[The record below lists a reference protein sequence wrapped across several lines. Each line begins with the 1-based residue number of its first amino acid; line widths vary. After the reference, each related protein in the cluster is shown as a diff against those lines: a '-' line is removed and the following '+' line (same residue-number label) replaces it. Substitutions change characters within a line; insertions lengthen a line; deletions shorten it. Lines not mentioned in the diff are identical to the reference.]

1 MKIFLEKLRI
11 DVEARR
17 ESADQVRF
25 TAVALQDEITASR
38 DEAYN
43 FERIAYEERAARG
56 GIRAAGDP
64 PEMPGLVLLALK
76 PRLLEVRALVDFSAE
91 TAGTGTEW
99 ISTWKFFPR
108 DPHDVLT
115 DAEHVEVS
123 TDEGSVCV
131 AVQ

>member
-1 MKIFLEKLRI
+1 VKVLLGTLRI

-17 ESADQVRF
+17 ASAEQVRF
-25 TAVALQDEITASR
+25 TAVALQDEFTATS

-43 FERIAYEERAARG
+43 AKRVAYEERVARE

-76 PRLLEVRALVDFSAE
+76 PRLLGVLPIVDFSAE

-99 ISTWKFFPR
+99 VSTWKFFPR
-108 DPHDVLT
+108 DPSDVLT
-115 DAEHVEVS
+115 GAEHIEVS
-123 TDEGSVCV
+123 TDEGPVRV
-131 AVQ
+131 VVQ